1 MPSVLALL
9 SACGAEQ
16 DSGLA
21 RVRRTGELRWGADA
35 QGGEPYAMEDPDA
48 PGGMRG
54 FEVELAEALAR
65 ELGVR
70 ARFVQ
75 NDWSSLVPSL
85 ERGSFDVALNG
96 LEVTPARAGRILF
109 TRPYYVFNL
118 RLLARRG
125 DAAVTGLEALKA
137 QRVGTLA
144 NSLAWELLQRGG
156 VEAVPYEGVEEPYI
170 DLEQGRVRAVLM
182 DDLLAQR
189 YGQPRPGLR
198 VVGDV
203 GEGYYAIAVRPGEED
218 LREALDTALGNIA
231 RSGELRAIFQRWGID
246 NAEQQRMVDWTDAQT
261 REVLAP
267 TRTARMGWGQWVLFL
282 QAAGV
287 TLLVSV
293 GAMALAIPL
302 GVGLALTRLYGPGW
316 AARLSTGYVELL
328 RGTPVLLQLYVLYY
342 GLAGV
347 LRLDPLSAAILGL
360 ESFDEGVVRVGPDTL
375 APGDV
380 RAQGEK
386 VRRIRRRVGFVFQ
399 QWHLFAHRTALGNVT
414 EAPMHVKGVGRQEAT
429 ERGRALL
436 AKVGLSHREDAYP
449 SELSGGEQQR
459 VAIARALAME
469 PEVLLMDEPTSALD
483 PERVGALIDLL
494 EQLRADGLTLVAVTH
509 EMRFARELASR
520 VLVLHGGHIIEE
532 GPPARVLA
540 HPRHERTRA
549 FLGLGRLPALRTLGA

>member
-1 MPSVLALL
+1 MPLRVIGLPVRGGAVRSDWRWGGSWHMAGGLAHARRSPSLSQAIRPSFLLPSVLALLALL

-96 LEVTPARAGRILF
+96 LEVTPSRSGRILF
-109 TRPYYVFNL
+109 TRPYYVFHL
-118 RLLARRG
+118 RLLARRD
-125 DAAVTGLEALKA
+125 DAAVTGLDALKG

-144 NSLAWELLQRGG
+144 NSLAWDLLQRSG

-182 DDLLAQR
+182 DDIIAQR

-198 VVGDV
+198 VVGDM
-203 GEGYYAIAVRPGEED
+203 GDGYYAIAVRPGEED

-246 NAEQQRMVDWTDAQT
+246 NAEQQRMVDWTDAQS

-267 TRTARMGWGQWVLFL
+267 TQTARMGWGQLVLFL

-316 AARLSTGYVELL
+316 AARLSTGYVELF

-347 LRLDPLSAAILGL
+347 LRLDPISAAILGL
-360 ESFDEGVVRVGPDTL
+360 GLNYAAYESEVYRAGVLAVPRGQLEAAMALGMPLRLALRRVILPQAFRVAL
-375 APGDV
+375 PGVANDFIALLKDSSLVSVISVVELTKRMTITAVDV
-380 RAQGEK
+380 RSWLIPGALCALMYLAMSYPLS
-386 VRRIRRRVGFVFQ
+386 RLAR
-399 QWHLFAHRTALGNVT
+399 HL
-414 EAPMHVKGVGRQEAT
+414 EARL
-429 ERGRALL
+429 ERG
-436 AKVGLSHREDAYP
+436 
-449 SELSGGEQQR
+449 
-459 VAIARALAME
+459 
-469 PEVLLMDEPTSALD
+469 
-483 PERVGALIDLL
+483 
-494 EQLRADGLTLVAVTH
+494 
-509 EMRFARELASR
+509 
-520 VLVLHGGHIIEE
+520 
-532 GPPARVLA
+532 
-540 HPRHERTRA
+540 
-549 FLGLGRLPALRTLGA
+549 

>member
-1 MPSVLALL
+1 MGRLLSYGGGLTLARRSPSLSQATRPSFLLPSVLALLALL

-96 LEVTPARAGRILF
+96 LEVTPSRSGRILF
-109 TRPYYVFNL
+109 TRPYYVFHL
-118 RLLARRG
+118 RLLARRD
-125 DAAVTGLEALKA
+125 DAAVTGLDALKG

-144 NSLAWELLQRGG
+144 NSLAWDLLRRSG

-182 DDLLAQR
+182 DDIIAQR

-246 NAEQQRMVDWTDAQT
+246 NAEQQRMVDWTDAQS

-267 TRTARMGWGQWVLFL
+267 TQTARMGWGQLVLFL

-293 GAMALAIPL
+293 GAMVLAIPL

-316 AARLSTGYVELL
+316 AARLSTGYVELF

-347 LRLDPLSAAILGL
+347 LRLDPISAAILGL
-360 ESFDEGVVRVGPDTL
+360 GLNYAAYESEVYRAGVLAVPRGQLEAAMALGMPLRLALRRVILPQAFRVAL
-375 APGDV
+375 PGVTNDFIALLKDSSLVSVISVVELTKRMTITAVDV
-380 RAQGEK
+380 RSWLIPGALCALMYLTMSYPLS
-386 VRRIRRRVGFVFQ
+386 RLAR
-399 QWHLFAHRTALGNVT
+399 HL
-414 EAPMHVKGVGRQEAT
+414 EARL
-429 ERGRALL
+429 ERG
-436 AKVGLSHREDAYP
+436 
-449 SELSGGEQQR
+449 
-459 VAIARALAME
+459 
-469 PEVLLMDEPTSALD
+469 
-483 PERVGALIDLL
+483 
-494 EQLRADGLTLVAVTH
+494 
-509 EMRFARELASR
+509 
-520 VLVLHGGHIIEE
+520 
-532 GPPARVLA
+532 
-540 HPRHERTRA
+540 
-549 FLGLGRLPALRTLGA
+549 